1 MKNKKRKKVLNHNSK
16 NIVKRKSGLFVLGA
30 CFLLGWAIVPASAT
44 PVDTDMQEDE
54 TEKVEETEEIEDIDV
69 IEEDEEAIE
78 VTDIEISDHE
88 DSLAVGETMT
98 LTATVLPANATDS
111 IITYASSNKA
121 VATVN
126 SSGEVKGIS
135 KGSVTITA
143 SAGEVTV
150 SIPLNIVVS
159 TTKISVNSNYL
170 VLKTGATFQISIA
183 VSPSDAPQA
192 ISYKSLDTDI
202 ATVSGSGLVTAKAA
216 GSTSVVVSNADQS
229 VAISV
234 IVNESAS
241 VESPEE
247 EATIELIAES
257 GYTSVVYASETE
269 LLEADL
275 LKYLYENKILLCVVG
290 DGYTYTVD
298 GSQIENYTNE
308 MQTDI
313 VLEQSD
319 EGISFC
325 INGGDYLCGPITLY
339 LDEVE
344 GKYLYLYNASKGKY
358 ELLATDSLEEI
369 VLTSPG
375 EYQIVSEKIR
385 KSTVKIKWI
394 IIGGAIALGIG
405 ICVYVG
411 TKKKYWFW

>member
-1 MKNKKRKKVLNHNSK
+1 MLNPNRKTIIKRWLPVFAVCL
-16 NIVKRKSGLFVLGA
+16 
-30 CFLLGWAIVPASAT
+30 LLGRAMVPVSAT
-44 PVDTDMQEDE
+44 QADADIQEQ
-54 TEKVEETEEIEDIDV
+54 ETEETAETEATKET
-69 IEEDEEAIE
+69 EENEAIE
-78 VTDIEISDHE
+78 AEEEIIAVTDIEISNHE

-111 IITYASSNKA
+111 TITYTSSNKA

-170 VLKTGATFQISIA
+170 VLKTGATFQISAA

-192 ISYKSLDTDI
+192 LSYKSLDADI
-202 ATVSGSGLVTAKAA
+202 ATVSSSGLVTAKTA
-216 GSTSVVVSNADQS
+216 GSTSVVVSNGDQS

-234 IVNESAS
+234 MVNESTSGESSEGEAS
-241 VESPEE
+241 
-247 EATIELIAES
+247 IELLAES
-257 GYTSVVYASETE
+257 GYTSVVYANATA
-269 LLEADL
+269 LLDADL
-275 LKYLYENKILLCVVG
+275 LKYLYDNQMLLSVVG
-290 DGYTYTVD
+290 DGYLFTVD
-298 GSQIENYTNE
+298 GAQIENYHNE

-313 VLEQSD
+313 ALVQSD

-325 INGGDYLCGPITLY
+325 INGGDYLCGPIILY

-344 GKYLYLYNASKGKY
+344 GKYLYLYNASKEKY

-394 IIGGAIALGIG
+394 IIGGGLALGVG

-411 TKKKYWFW
+411 MKKKYWFW